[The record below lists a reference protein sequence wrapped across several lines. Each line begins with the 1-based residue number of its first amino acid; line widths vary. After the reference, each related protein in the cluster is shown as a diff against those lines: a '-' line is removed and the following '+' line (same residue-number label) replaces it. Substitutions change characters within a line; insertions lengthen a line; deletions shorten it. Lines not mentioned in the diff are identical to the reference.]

1 MINNNNLSNKE
12 IINGLRSNIKQFPTN
27 RNIRDII
34 ADRLDMLI
42 KENIKLEKNIINLII
57 ENNNMHNKC
66 GNIFYIPEILD
77 KIIYFIYDRKINNDN
92 IRSINKDLLKT
103 MYVNKLWYSVSHWYI
118 WRNMDVINMV
128 KIYKQDKNMIDKYSN
143 KIRKLYLNQPYYITL
158 NELHIKIIKMFIS
171 KINNLTHLEFYV
183 DRRKLN
189 INILEPLFK
198 KGTLEYMSFSDV
210 SSEDV
215 TLSDD
220 HFIEIACCKNLRYLN
235 LKGCKNN
242 ITDKTISS
250 MSLNCPSL
258 SYLSVE
264 SENITDSSIKM
275 LALHTNLNTIF
286 IDNCNITDISV
297 YFLMI
302 YNNIVKLDV
311 SNTRITNDTLYLLYL
326 SPTLKYIDIRKT
338 IIDNYSVIYDLVF
351 KKGIEFMFDYEQR
364 EDYNKWLNKN
374 MKRKSFQPK
383 SMILP
388 YRRRGY

>member
-286 IDNCNITDISV
+286 IDNCNITYISV

>member
-302 YNNIVKLDV
+302 YNNIVKLGV